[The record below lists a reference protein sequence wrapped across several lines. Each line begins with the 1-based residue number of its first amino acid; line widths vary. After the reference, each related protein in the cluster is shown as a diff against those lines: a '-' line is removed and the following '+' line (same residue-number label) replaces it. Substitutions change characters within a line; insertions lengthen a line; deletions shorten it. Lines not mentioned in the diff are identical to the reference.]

1 MWTLTNSAKLI
12 EKIQNMR
19 SVVTWNTAPSNPS
32 AWDLWYDTT
41 STVKALKMYDWTSWV
56 IVWPELVSLTQA
68 EYDALPA
75 AEKSNG
81 KFYLITDASGSISIA
96 WSQITWAPISSWS
109 SAPSNPNEWDIWYD
123 TTNDVLKAYDGTNWN
138 EVGSDAAD
146 INTKTF
152 YIRGDGSAEDLQRA
166 QAAWDWILAWKNA
179 LLIDYDK
186 RVYTLTQSTSSYAMF
201 YCDRWWITYY
211 NSNAMI
217 DGSYYIR
224 FSLSSWAV
232 TSIGW
237 WGWYSVNVLQ
247 TDVDYSTPYT
257 PLYNGSPATKQYVDN
272 KSAAASW
279 ATTTQPSSPSAWAI
293 YYDTTNNVLK
303 VYNWTTWETVWW
315 GSAASAI
322 STTQPSNPSAW
333 STYFDTTTGLMMMY
347 DWSAWEP
354 IGNVL
359 WITQT
364 AYDNLPSAQKNDGKL
379 RIITDAPTLDIVD
392 DTAFGASW
400 DWDTDT
406 APSKNAV
413 YDAIWNIETL
423 LAAI

>member
-123 TTNDVLKAYDGTNWN
+123 TTNDVLEAYDGTNWN

-152 YIRGDGSAEDLQRA
+152 YLSNTGDTTNAK
-166 QAAWDWILAWKNA
+166 AALDWYLAGRNPIIIYNNTAYIVTPNVYSQTALCFCAASVYAGRDSSKTTNWVLTLAIIYSWD
-179 LLIDYDK
+179 
-186 RVYTLTQSTSSYAMF
+186 T
-201 YCDRWWITYY
+201 
-211 NSNAMI
+211 
-217 DGSYYIR
+217 
-224 FSLSSWAV
+224 V
-232 TSIGW
+232 TSIQAGTA
-237 WGWYSVNVLQ
+237 GIRVLE
-247 TDVDYSTPYT
+247 TDRDYSTPYT
-257 PLYNGSPATKQYVDN
+257 PTYAWSPATKQYVDN

-303 VYNWTTWETVWW
+303 VYNWTTWETVGW

-333 STYFDTTTGLMMMY
+333 STYFDTTTWLMMMY

-392 DTAFGASW
+392 DTVFGASW